1 MSALRENTSSNDVK
15 NLEVVDNTGASKT
28 VSFASIVLEI
38 DFELADLAVQ
48 DVTPVS
54 VTSGTPMESK
64 EKPAIDIEK
73 TKNSDTQRKGKY
85 IREINKT

>member
-15 NLEVVDNTGASKT
+15 NLEVADNTGASKT

-54 VTSGTPMESK
+54 VTSDTPMESK
-64 EKPAIDIEK
+64 EKPAIDVEK